1 MPMKYV
7 TLSRSALVPYRGR
20 VLELLRMRISIV
32 YLFSDKMAE
41 KADPTSIDSPEPT
54 PPVWRIEREEV
65 PLSRGE
71 SRNILAKRLG
81 KQEKLRG
88 QVDLYLYCMIASM
101 TSCMSYWD
109 RDYTRRHLPPSL
121 PPSFPLSPPPS
132 LSFTSSLPPS
142 PCDSLNTLLL
152 LLNHI

>member
-1 MPMKYV
+1 
-7 TLSRSALVPYRGR
+7 
-20 VLELLRMRISIV
+20 MRISIV

-88 QVDLYLYCMIASM
+88 QVDLYLYCMIVSTSM

-109 RDYTRRHLPPSL
+109 RDYTRRHLPPYLPPFLSLLLLPSLSPPLSL
-121 PPSFPLSPPPS
+121 PPPV
-132 LSFTSSLPPS
+132 TA
-142 PCDSLNTLLL
+142 
-152 LLNHI
+152 